1 MCAEKVMAKFLP
13 SSKITKLRRNLT
25 LFIQEDSESL
35 YKVWERYSII
45 FNLCPDHGYVD
56 YVILHMIY
64 HGINEK
70 SKSILDLSAGGRF
83 MSLTLEEGGELIEK
97 IVSAHV
103 QWNTEEPIEP
113 TGKIYHIED
122 MEEFKNVTRE
132 KGKHVKQVIN
142 EKWIY
147 LLSIIGRMNFKRQ

>member
-1 MCAEKVMAKFLP
+1 MCAEKFIAKFLP

-70 SKSILDLSAGGRF
+70 SKSILDLSAGGWF
-83 MSLTLEEGGELIEK
+83 MAWNLEEGKELIEK
-97 IVSAHV
+97 IVSA
-103 QWNTEEPIEP
+103 QEQQNIQEPVKP
-113 TGKIYHIED
+113 TRNIHHIED
-122 MEEFKNVTRE
+122 
-132 KGKHVKQVIN
+132 I
-142 EKWIY
+142 
-147 LLSIIGRMNFKRQ
+147 